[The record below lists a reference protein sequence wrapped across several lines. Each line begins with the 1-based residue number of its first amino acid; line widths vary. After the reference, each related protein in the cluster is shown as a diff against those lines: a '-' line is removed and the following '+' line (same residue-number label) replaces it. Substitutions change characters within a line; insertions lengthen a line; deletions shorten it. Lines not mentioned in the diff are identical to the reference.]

1 MTSLRD
7 WLRVATDSRAV
18 RASMAAIRGRRPR
31 RERTFTLLEGQIER
45 INKFPDQNPNPV
57 LRMAV
62 HG

>member
-1 MTSLRD
+1 M
-7 WLRVATDSRAV
+7 RVATDSRAV